1 MKRSSFFYLM
11 HHWHVLISND
21 YSLWSSYVNPWH
33 RNILPS
39 LWFSWCCIL
48 SKYNVPFFGFDICH
62 LLHFT
67 HVICNYRHIFT
78 VLVNFMACKSQIF
91 FSFCWSWSPALWSHP
106 FNKDENRWPLRWIWC
121 SSYSVGSQYIGIDME
136 NRNAQGTPLNDLN
149 IQLQQVIN
157 ALMW

>member
-1 MKRSSFFYLM
+1 MYWYLM
-11 HHWHVLISND
+11 IIHYDHHMSTLDTETYCPVCDFHVVI
-21 YSLWSSYVNPWH
+21 YYQ
-33 RNILPS
+33 NIIYL
-39 LWFSWCCIL
+39 
-48 SKYNVPFFGFDICH
+48 PFFGFDICH